1 MLLSLRT
8 SRSAS
13 KLDADLA
20 AKPISKAELD
30 ALFTP
35 FDLKRLD
42 SYANNM
48 LDYHV
53 ILDMLPPIA
62 TLFFTGRL
70 KGQVKLSGVQTA
82 LLLAIGLQRKEF
94 SDVEKELNLN
104 SSQLMAMFVKI
115 VRKAATAFRG
125 IVEGAVEETMPD
137 AMEVEENGADGEA
150 ANDAHRFMPLE
161 KDLQEELREGGDEF
175 LAEDKERQRSMI
187 DALPLHK

>member
-1 MLLSLRT
+1 
-8 SRSAS
+8 
-13 KLDADLA
+13 
-20 AKPISKAELD
+20 
-30 ALFTP
+30 
-35 FDLKRLD
+35 
-42 SYANNM
+42 
-48 LDYHV
+48 
-53 ILDMLPPIA
+53 
-62 TLFFTGRL
+62 
-70 KGQVKLSGVQTA
+70 
-82 LLLAIGLQRKEF
+82 
-94 SDVEKELNLN
+94 
-104 SSQLMAMFVKI
+104 MFVKI